1 MTLPAISEA
10 KLSKYEAG
18 QRACVEELV
27 RTRNGTKSRP
37 DDVAATELHNRLAK
51 QIVSQSPVHL
61 RQVEGTTPWTKSAA
75 GPEPAELISGR
86 ACRFHGPVAQRLEP
100 TAHNGL
106 VGGSSFPVSDE

>member
-27 RTRNGTKSRP
+27 RTKNGTKSRP

-75 GPEPAELISGR
+75 GPEPARRRCSMVPLR
-86 ACRFHGPVAQRLEP
+86 
-100 TAHNGL
+100 
-106 VGGSSFPVSDE
+106 